1 MGLFDI
7 FKKKTDYFNKNI
19 TPQCDY
25 CQYGKRTKDGGRI
38 LCEKQI
44 GVVNEATAS
53 CGKFVYSPL
62 KRIPKKQ
69 LANEGAL
76 TDEEMYVEVKE
87 DAAKSAPAPKPA
99 PAPIPMPAPAP
110 KPAPAPI
117 PMPAPAP
124 APAPAPIPMPAPAP
138 APAPQPEAVVTAQ
151 PAAAEPEENF
161 DDLDDFG
168 LADEVT
174 VAPRAAQPSVSD
186 SLTADMSAED

>member
-7 FKKKTDYFNKNI
+7 FKKKTNYFNKNI

-124 APAPAPIPMPAPAP
+124 APAP
-138 APAPQPEAVVTAQ
+138 QPEAVVPAQ